1 MNVFHINSV
10 FFCFLFSA
18 LMAQESADDLFKK
31 GNALYASH
39 KFREASEMYESLVHS
54 VEHADLY
61 YNLGNAYFRQGE
73 IGQSI
78 WAYEKGLQFNPRD
91 NDLQHNIALA
101 RAHVRD
107 RIDFPKG
114 MVLVDYYRSLK
125 QKVTLGDVFFIGGF
139 ILLISATVWFGK
151 LFGFI
156 RGTAY
161 RVLILPLVIGVF
173 AMHGFMLDV
182 YWDITGNQQ
191 AVVVTPV
198 VEALSAPAASDE
210 KILFRIHEGT
220 VVQFTQDY
228 PGWVEIVLLDGK
240 KGWIPDRTLRAL

>member
-1 MNVFHINSV
+1 MKGFRISLVFL
-10 FFCFLFSA
+10 CFLLTA
-18 LMAQESADDLFKK
+18 LMGQESADEQYNN
-31 GNALYASH
+31 GNELYASD
-39 KFREASEMYESLVHS
+39 KFQEASHMYESLIHS

-91 NDLQHNIALA
+91 DDLQHNISLA

-114 MVLVDYYRSLK
+114 MVLIDYYRSLK
-125 QKVTLGDVFFIGGF
+125 QKVTLGDMFFLGGF
-139 ILLISATVWFGK
+139 FLLISAAVWFGK

-161 RVLILPLVIGVF
+161 RILILPSVIGVF
-173 AMHGFMLDV
+173 VIHGFMLDV

-191 AVVVTPV
+191 AVVVTPI
-198 VEALSAPAASDE
+198 VEALSAPAASDD

-220 VVQFTQDY
+220 VVQVTQDY
-228 PGWVEIVLLDGK
+228 PGWIEIILLDGK
-240 KGWIPDRTLRAL
+240 KGWIPDRNLRAL